1 LCLEQCVVPP
11 FNTAI
16 KGEEKKEQ
24 KRKGKKRKKRQAEKG
39 RKCRKKTWGVVS
51 SSKCCVFECGGVV
64 WCHVVQMEA
73 DCEQKNDKSKQ
84 QRRELLKLVFV
95 TLSLD

>member
-1 LCLEQCVVPP
+1 VLFPHS
-11 FNTAI
+11 TRRS
-16 KGEEKKEQ
+16 KE
-24 KRKGKKRKKRQAEKG
+24 KKRKNRREKEKKKETTSRKKEENAE
-39 RKCRKKTWGVVS
+39 KKTWGVVS